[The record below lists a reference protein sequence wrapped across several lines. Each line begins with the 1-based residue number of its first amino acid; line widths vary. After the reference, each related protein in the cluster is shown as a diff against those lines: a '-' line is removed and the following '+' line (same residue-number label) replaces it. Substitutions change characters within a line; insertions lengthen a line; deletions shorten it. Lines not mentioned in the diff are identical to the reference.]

1 MVNSSCQLNY
11 NCFQSFY
18 AYFYD
23 NIHPDID
30 RIGRWSFSKYEVD
43 SVTTNRSESFNRVMK
58 QFTDWKESAIDVM
71 ILILYRLFHSY
82 DTQIMRSRYIRYL
95 HFYIYFQLIVFICS
109 RYNIGGEHTLC
120 DHLTKTYNLEKD
132 SPQLDEIKTV
142 DQIMSDV
149 QDAVK
154 KAEKM
159 VG

>member
-1 MVNSSCQLNY
+1 MLNSSCQLNS

-95 HFYIYFQLIVFICS
+95 HFYIYF
-109 RYNIGGEHTLC
+109 
-120 DHLTKTYNLEKD
+120 
-132 SPQLDEIKTV
+132 
-142 DQIMSDV
+142 
-149 QDAVK
+149 
-154 KAEKM
+154 
-159 VG
+159 